1 MMMMMIN
8 QIYSRMQAELMASGL
23 RTSNVSNPAFSRPF
37 PLECFLQPI
46 DPEFN

>member
-1 MMMMMIN
+1 MMMIN
-8 QIYSRMQAELMASGL
+8 QIYSRMQAELMVSGL
-23 RTSNVSNPAFSRPF
+23 CTSNASNPVFSRPF